1 MSVEVA
7 TQLQRSSDITA
18 EMKLYQDTITQL
30 GQERRKLWH
39 DIWKDGT
46 SQQKIADACGIS
58 RQQVFLEIKRYMGK

>member
-1 MSVEVA
+1 
-7 TQLQRSSDITA
+7 
-18 EMKLYQDTITQL
+18 MKLYQDTITQL